1 MTISN
6 CKIMWSS
13 IDNLTT
19 ILICTQSIIMNQPVV
34 FNNISLQNI
43 SNTDIFNVSFFDALT
58 NSSLNATSS
67 LLNYTATPIPP
78 NASFP
83 LSFFSPSSSYKIDE
97 VTPSPSR
104 LRAPSPTPIY
114 KVNSITPAP
123 SYILMNDS
131 SIVENQEIILTYK
144 NNASYPNN
152 NTLTKKNPES
162 LILIPIILVS
172 IMLML
177 GLIFL
182 LFKRKNKKNKIGCD
196 VLTKKSEE
204 NYKVS
209 TKKTIFIGRPKD
221 NIEQFIS
228 PDTPKTLPHP
238 PNGALPLKNQ
248 QRRLPPLPPPEK
260 EEKSNT

>member
-19 ILICTQSIIMNQPVV
+19 ILICTQSIIMNQHVV

-43 SNTDIFNVSFFDALT
+43 SKTDDFNVSFFDTLT
-58 NSSLNATSS
+58 NSSLNTTSS
-67 LLNYTATPIPP
+67 LLNYTAPISP

-83 LSFFSPSSSYKIDE
+83 LNFFSPSPSYKIDE
-97 VTPSPSR
+97 VIPSPSR
-104 LRAPSPTPIY
+104 LRAPSPSPSPID

-123 SYILMNDS
+123 SYILMNGS
-131 SIVENQEIILTYK
+131 SIIENQEIISTDENK
-144 NNASYPNN
+144 TSSPNN
-152 NTLTKKNPES
+152 DTLTKKNPES
-162 LILIPIILVS
+162 LIAIPIILVS

-182 LFKRKNKKNKIGCD
+182 LFKRKNKKNRIGCD

-204 NYKVS
+204 NYKAS

-221 NIEQFIS
+221 NIEQFI

-238 PNGALPLKNQ
+238 PNEAMPLKNQ
-248 QRRLPPLPPPEK
+248 QSQLPPLPPPEK
-260 EEKSNT
+260 KEEANS

>member
-104 LRAPSPTPIY
+104 LRAPSPTPTPIY
-114 KVNSITPAP
+114 KVNSITPTP
-123 SYILMNDS
+123 SYILMNRF
-131 SIVENQEIILTYK
+131 EY
-144 NNASYPNN
+144 Y
-152 NTLTKKNPES
+152 
-162 LILIPIILVS
+162 
-172 IMLML
+172 
-177 GLIFL
+177 
-182 LFKRKNKKNKIGCD
+182 
-196 VLTKKSEE
+196 
-204 NYKVS
+204 
-209 TKKTIFIGRPKD
+209 
-221 NIEQFIS
+221 
-228 PDTPKTLPHP
+228 
-238 PNGALPLKNQ
+238 
-248 QRRLPPLPPPEK
+248 
-260 EEKSNT
+260 